1 MGLPRWHSG
10 GESTCQ
16 CRRCWSLGFS
26 LWVGKI
32 PCSRKWKLIPV
43 FLPRKFHG
51 LWRIVGYSPWDWAE
65 SDTTEWLSTHI
76 HSNQKQNDLR
86 NIPQYLEIVVAVVQS
101 LVRVW
106 LFVTPWTA
114 ACQASLSFTISQS
127 LLKLMS
133 IESVMPSN
141 HPILCRPLLLPPS
154 VFPSIRGFSKESALH
169 VRWPKYQSFS
179 FSISPSNEYSGL
191 ISFRMDWFDLLAV
204 QETLKS
210 LLHHSSKASIL

>member
-51 LWRIVGYSPWDWAE
+51 QWRLVGYSPWDWAE

-127 LLKLMS
+127 LLQLMP
-133 IESVMPSN
+133 IESAMPSN
-141 HPILCRPLLLPPS
+141 HLILCRPLLLPPS
-154 VFPSIRGFSKESALH
+154 IFPSIRVFFQWVSS
-169 VRWPKYQSFS
+169 
-179 FSISPSNEYSGL
+179 SPQVAKVLEL
-191 ISFRMDWFDLLAV
+191 
-204 QETLKS
+204 
-210 LLHHSSKASIL
+210 